1 MQLDHSHR
9 AITNVRLLDP
19 ETETISEP
27 TTLRM
32 SDDRIV
38 SIGGTAESG
47 DEALDAG
54 GRIAMPGLIDC
65 HVHVLANTA
74 DLGRLG
80 DESPSYLAITA
91 MNSMQDALGRGF
103 TTLRDAG
110 GADFGLARAAEE
122 GLFPAPRLFY
132 GGKAISQ
139 TGGHAD
145 MRAPGSSVM
154 DSHQCCPHMG
164 VVCDGVSEVR
174 RAARHQ
180 LRTGADH
187 IKLMLSG
194 GVASPTDRVDSTQFS
209 DEEIRAAVEEAEAAN
224 RYALGHAYTAKAIN
238 RGLRLGVRSIEHGN
252 LLDEESVQLF
262 REYDAFLVP
271 TLVTY
276 ERLKEDG
283 AANGLPQES
292 QDKVDNVLHAGMEAL
307 RLADEGGVNIA
318 YGSDLLGGMRGWQ
331 SHEFSIRA
339 RVQSPGSILRSAT
352 TTAAKLLQSEGDLGV
367 LAEGAYADLVLL
379 DRNPLDD
386 VTVLSDPETAIS
398 HVFSRGGLVTGR

>member
-1 MQLDHSHR
+1 MKLDKTIE
-9 AITNVRLLDP
+9 AVTNVRILDP

-27 TTLRM
+27 TTLLI
-32 SDDRIV
+32 SDDRISSV
-38 SIGGTAESG
+38 GGDTPQESHV
-47 DEALDAG
+47 LDAG

-80 DESPSYLAITA
+80 EESPSYLAVTA
-91 MNSMQDALGRGF
+91 VNSMQDALRRGF

-122 GLFPAPRLFY
+122 GLFAAPRLFY

-145 MRAPGSSVM
+145 MRSPGASVM

-174 RAARHQ
+174 RAARNQ

-209 DEEIRAAVEEAEAAN
+209 DDEIRAAVEEAEAAN

-252 LLDEESVQLF
+252 LLDEQSVELF
-262 REYDAFLVP
+262 REHDAFLVP

-276 ERLKEDG
+276 ERLNVDG
-283 AANGLPQES
+283 AANGLPAES
-292 QDKVDNVLHAGMEAL
+292 QEKVENVLYAGLEAL

-318 YGSDLLGGMRGWQ
+318 YGSDLLGGMRDWQ
-331 SHEFSIRA
+331 SYEFAIRG
-339 RVQSPGSILRSAT
+339 RVQSAGAVLRSAT
-352 TTAAKLLQSEGDLGV
+352 TTAAKLLQREGELGT
-367 LAEGAYADLVLL
+367 LAEGAFADLVLM
-379 DRNPLDD
+379 DANPLED
-386 VTVLSDPETAIS
+386 VAVLSSPEETVS
-398 HVFSRGGLVTGR
+398 HVFSRGGLVTA

>member
-1 MQLDHSHR
+1 MQLENSHR
-9 AITNVRLLDP
+9 AITNVRILDP
-19 ETETISEP
+19 ETETVSEP
-27 TTLRM
+27 TTLRIAH
-32 SDDRIV
+32 DRIV
-38 SIGGTAESG
+38 SIGGEAEP
-47 DEALDAG
+47 DALALDAG

-209 DEEIRAAVEEAEAAN
+209 DDEIRAAVEEAEAAN

-252 LLDEESVQLF
+252 LLDEDSVRLF
-262 REYDAFLVP
+262 REFDAFLVP

-276 ERLKEDG
+276 ERLKADG

-292 QDKVDNVLHAGMEAL
+292 QDKVEDVLHAGMNAL

-331 SHEFSIRA
+331 GHEFTIRA
-339 RVQSPGSILRSAT
+339 RVQSPGAVIRSAT
-352 TTAAKLLQSEGDLGV
+352 TTAAKLLRREGELGV
-367 LAEGAYADLVLL
+367 LEEGASADLLL
-379 DRNPLDD
+379 LEGNPLED
-386 VTVLSDPETAIS
+386 VSVLSNPETSIS
-398 HVFSRGGLVTGR
+398 HVFSRGKLVTGR